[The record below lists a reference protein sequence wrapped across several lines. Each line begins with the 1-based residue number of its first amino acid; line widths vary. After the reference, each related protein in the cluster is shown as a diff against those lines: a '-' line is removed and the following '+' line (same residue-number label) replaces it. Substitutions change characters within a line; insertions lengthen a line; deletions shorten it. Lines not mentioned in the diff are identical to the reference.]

1 MNGDIRWKRR
11 VEKCKL
17 NFLHLKVI
25 RLSLIL
31 FVPFLFFS
39 CEEKQSGIVH
49 VQDKPVFDTTSRI
62 EKKKVDTVALTD
74 SIQSKKS
81 ALEMEL
87 DSLGLV
93 NVQSLD
99 STILTDLKYSTPLN
113 FIGVDVYGDFDQCY
127 LQEDVAGK
135 LVNAQKYLR
144 EKYPYYSLVV
154 FDAVRPLSI
163 QQKMWDTLALP
174 PGEKIK
180 YLSNPKHFSLHNY
193 GAAVDL
199 SIADQNGILLDMG
212 TPFDFFGEKAHPVKE
227 QELLA
232 TGELTQHEISN
243 REILRSVMRKAGFF
257 GIQTEWWHFNSCT
270 REVAATKYQIV
281 P

>member
-1 MNGDIRWKRR
+1 MID
-11 VEKCKL
+11 
-17 NFLHLKVI
+17 
-25 RLSLIL
+25 S
-31 FVPFLFFS
+31 
-39 CEEKQSGIVH
+39 
-49 VQDKPVFDTTSRI
+49 VQK
-62 EKKKVDTVALTD
+62 E
-74 SIQSKKS
+74 KS
-81 ALEMEL
+81 ALEIEL

-93 NVQSLD
+93 NVHEMD
-99 STILTDLKYSTPLN
+99 STIRIDLKYSTPQN
-113 FIGVDVYGDFDQCY
+113 FIGIDVYGNFDQCY
-127 LQEDVAGK
+127 LQKEVAEK
-135 LVNAQKYLR
+135 LVNAQKFLR
-144 EKYPYYSLVV
+144 QKFPYYTLIV

-163 QQKMWDTLALP
+163 QQKMWDTIALP
-174 PGEKIK
+174 AGEKIK

-199 SIADQNGILLDMG
+199 SIVDDNGILLDMG

-232 TGELTQHEISN
+232 SGELTQHQISN

-270 REVAATKYQIV
+270 REVAASKYQIV